1 MSIARRRDW
10 LTGIA
15 THQLLEDALRQLQF
29 LRFDSS
35 SETLTIDSADSAIMV
50 EYETLIKIAYRNEE
64 NGVQP
69 ISLKNRS
76 RLIVIL

>member
-35 SETLTIDSADSAIMV
+35 SETLTIDSADSAIMA